1 MSLNADYIFWGIVAL
16 FILYLLFRKWQD
28 SKLFKNIG
36 PAQLKEMM
44 DKGEKP
50 VVVDVRES
58 WEYKG
63 GHIPGARTSPL
74 STFQSQYDKLDK
86 ERTIVVVCQ
95 SGNRSK
101 TASRFL
107 AKAGYKKLYHLA
119 GGTSGWANQ
128 GYPIEK

>member
-1 MSLNADYIFWGIVAL
+1 MNFNSDYIFWGIVAL
-16 FILYLLFRKWQD
+16 SILYLVFRKWQD
-28 SKLFKNIG
+28 STLFKNIS
-36 PAQLKEMM
+36 PAELKEMM
-44 DKGEKP
+44 EKEKP

-63 GHIPGARTSPL
+63 GHLPGARSLPL
-74 STFQSQYDKLDK
+74 STFQNQYDKLDK

-107 AKAGYKKLYHLA
+107 AKAGYKKLFHLK
-119 GGTSGWANQ
+119 GGTSGWANN
-128 GYPIEK
+128 GYSVEK